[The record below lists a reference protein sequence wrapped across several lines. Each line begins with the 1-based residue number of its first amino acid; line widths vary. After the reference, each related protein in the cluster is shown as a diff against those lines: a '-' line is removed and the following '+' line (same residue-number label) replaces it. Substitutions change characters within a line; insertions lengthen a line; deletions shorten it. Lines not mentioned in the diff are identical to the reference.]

1 MRYTILLISAFFFC
15 VGSIFGQST
24 AFGVKGGPTI
34 GIQQWN
40 SIDQDPL
47 FKYHGIL
54 FIESYNE
61 EENLSSVFA
70 QVGYHIKGSA
80 LRNTRFNLQNGNIY
94 NLPTREFQ
102 FRNISLTLGAKKKF
116 QLGSGAARHY
126 YLVGLR
132 GDFNINTNLSDYEDA
147 NQVFF
152 SFFPSDVWVQRFTYG
167 VTAGGGLEF
176 PFSEYIG
183 GVLEITVNPDLSR
196 QYRQP
201 PLPNV
206 PDPYNFGQTR
216 TIGERLI
223 NNITLEVTFGIRF
236 LRVVEYID

>member
-1 MRYTILLISAFFFC
+1 MRRLLVLVIWMGCLGMA
-15 VGSIFGQST
+15 FGQSS
-24 AFGVKGGPTI
+24 AFGVKGGLTV

-40 SIDQDPL
+40 NIDQDPL

-54 FIESYNE
+54 FIESYDE

-94 NLPTREFQ
+94 SLPTKEFQ

-116 QLGSGAARHY
+116 QLGAGSARHY
-126 YLVGLR
+126 YLIGIR
-132 GDFNINTNLSDYEDA
+132 GDYTVNTNLSDYEDA

-152 SFFPSDVWVQRFTYG
+152 SFLRSDNWVQKFTYG
-167 VTAGGGLEF
+167 VTAGGGMEF
-176 PFSEYIG
+176 PFSDYVG
-183 GVLEITVNPDLSR
+183 GVLEFTVNPDLSR

-201 PLPNV
+201 PLTV
-206 PDPYNFGQTR
+206 TDPYNFPNTR
-216 TIGERLI
+216 NLGERLI
-223 NNITLEVTFGIRF
+223 NNITLEVTLGIRF